1 MIFWSISSRPLLSH
15 KRLFHLIDLVWDAF
29 SSSLVSWFHPP
40 ETGLKNR
47 LKDSLL
53 CSPPRK
59 SLVKGER
66 FMRCEGKPECS
77 KPQRGKPGQTRC
89 ITNVVLANFQ
99 SQMTVGCMRDTSAL
113 CTTRKMCWV
122 ICQILVESTLPLM
135 QKRLE
140 MHVLLYSHCLI
151 DLISRLRPCCSL
163 RKAYALPWM

>member
-1 MIFWSISSRPLLSH
+1 MPRDIIKLIIYTCTFSEIWYFGRYRPVHCYRTSVSSI
-15 KRLFHLIDLVWDAF
+15 LVWDAF

-77 KPQRGKPGQTRC
+77 KTQRGKPGQTKC

-99 SQMTVGCMRDTSAL
+99 SQMTFGCMRDTSAL

-135 QKRLE
+135 
-140 MHVLLYSHCLI
+140 
-151 DLISRLRPCCSL
+151 
-163 RKAYALPWM
+163 